1 LFAALLCKNFNLSR
15 RSLFDMFALQR
26 FGALAVL
33 LLAET
38 ASAAV
43 ILQNGSFEITGA
55 ALPSGLFQ
63 AANWTNN
70 SGLPIQASS
79 APAGFEGTFGSAVT
93 GSRYLRLASDNPD
106 PGNTG
111 FIVQNMG
118 TMVAGETYTITGDL
132 LGGSSA
138 ALSFSILAQLT
149 SDGGLH
155 PATVYASQTTAG
167 LAVGAVAMGG
177 LSLSYTATGADDGQS
192 LFLWLR
198 AQPSGLGQA
207 VRGGV
212 DNLLLQTTAVPEP
225 GTLGR
230 LVAGLCFAGMLR
242 RKR

>member
-1 LFAALLCKNFNLSR
+1 
-15 RSLFDMFALQR
+15 MFTWQR
-26 FGALAVL
+26 FGVLAVL

-43 ILQNGSFEITGA
+43 MLQNGSFEITGA
-55 ALPSGLFQ
+55 ALASGLFQ

-79 APAGFEGTFGSAVT
+79 APAGFESTPNAAVT
-93 GSRYLRLASDNPD
+93 GSRYLRLASDHPD
-106 PGNTG
+106 PMNTG

-132 LGGSSA
+132 LGGAGA

-149 SDGGLH
+149 SEGGLN

-167 LAVGAVAMGG
+167 LVAGAAAIGG
-177 LSLSYTATGADDGQS
+177 LRLSYTATSAVAGQN

-198 AQPSGLGQA
+198 ARPSGLGLA

-212 DNLLLQTTAVPEP
+212 DNLVLQTTAVPEP
-225 GTLGR
+225 GTLGL
-230 LVAGLCFAGMLR
+230 LVAGLCFAGVMR

>member
-1 LFAALLCKNFNLSR
+1 
-15 RSLFDMFALQR
+15 MFALQR
-26 FGALAVL
+26 FGVLAVL

-43 ILQNGSFEITGA
+43 LLQNGSFESTGA
-55 ALPSGLFQ
+55 SLGSGLFQ
-63 AANWTNN
+63 AANWTNS
-70 SGLPIQASS
+70 SGLAIQASS
-79 APAGFEGTFGSAVT
+79 APAGSEGTLASAVT

-106 PGNTG
+106 PSFTG

-118 TMVAGETYTITGDL
+118 TMVAGETYRITGDL
-132 LGGSSA
+132 LGGAGA

-149 SDGGLH
+149 SDGGLN

-167 LAVGAVAMGG
+167 LGVGAVAIGG

-198 AQPSGLGQA
+198 ARPSGAGQA

-212 DNLLLQTTAVPEP
+212 DNLVLQTTVVPEP
-225 GTLGR
+225 GTLGM
-230 LVAGLCFAGMLR
+230 LVAGLCFAGVLR
-242 RKR
+242 RRRR